1 MEVNVKAVGKTAL
14 KVAGAACIGT
24 GLVVAGAII
33 ASGAAVSSIAEGFVM
48 ARKAV
53 ADILKKEEDTA
64 DEVVENA
71 EAARE
76 EVAAETKEAQPEEG
90 VAAEI
95 KEAAPEAEVTAENKG
110 EVSEEKEAVEA

>member
-76 EVAAETKEAQPEEG
+76 EEVAAETKEAQPEEG

-95 KEAAPEAEVTAENKG
+95 KEAAQEAEVTAENKG
-110 EVSEEKEAVEA
+110 EVSEEKKP